1 MVKVVVVDDHTLFR
15 QAIVG
20 QIQRLR
26 GYKVVGETGSGVV
39 SVRMVE
45 ELEPDVVVMDISLPD
60 IDGIEA
66 VRRIRNRGMG
76 CKIILLSMYK
86 YPELMDMVDS
96 MGVNGYL
103 LKNDAFEDLLYA
115 IKAVL
120 EGRRYV
126 SPSLLEELPAPRRP
140 SILSPFSEREKE
152 IVCMIA
158 NGLSSREIAK
168 ELNLSIKTVETHRAN
183 IMKKMGAR
191 NVAEMI
197 KQAVR
202 WGVVT

>member
-15 QAIVG
+15 QAMVG

-45 ELEPDVVVMDISLPD
+45 DLKPDVVVMDISLPD
-60 IDGIEA
+60 IDGLEA

-115 IKAVL
+115 IKAVQD
-120 EGRRYV
+120 GRRYV
-126 SPSLLEELPAPRRP
+126 SPSLFEELPPPRTP
-140 SILSPFSEREKE
+140 SILSPFSQREKE

-158 NGLSSREIAK
+158 NGLSSKEIAK
-168 ELNLSIKTVETHRAN
+168 ELNLSVKTIETHRAN

-202 WGVVT
+202 WGIVT